1 MLLIVA
7 SSVVILL
14 AAWAVLALWYQAASG
29 RVLRMLAAVSWTA
42 FSCADLVAL
51 WRGLPVPATAVFA
64 AAFGVLLLW
73 WRHLRPTN
81 DREWADDVAQMTT
94 GSVAGSRVT
103 LRNVRNFQ
111 WRTRSD
117 YVQRWET
124 RDYDLQNLCT
134 LDLILSYWSYRA
146 IAHLLVSFGFAAG
159 EHVVFSVEVRR
170 PRDAP
175 YSELGGFFKEF
186 GLSIIAADERDIVRV
201 RTNVRGEDDYLYRI
215 GLPVATMRSLF
226 LEYVNQANALVSTPR
241 FYNTLTVNCTTL
253 VYHMMKHVVG
263 YLPWDYRVLLS
274 GYLPTYL
281 YRVRALDMRYSLAEL
296 RALGRVTERAK
307 AAGDHSAT
315 FSADIRQGVPESSAS
330 AS

>member
-1 MLLIVA
+1 
-7 SSVVILL
+7 
-14 AAWAVLALWYQAASG
+14 
-29 RVLRMLAAVSWTA
+29 
-42 FSCADLVAL
+42 
-51 WRGLPVPATAVFA
+51 
-64 AAFGVLLLW
+64 
-73 WRHLRPTN
+73 
-81 DREWADDVAQMTT
+81 
-94 GSVAGSRVT
+94 VT
-103 LRNVRNFQ
+103 LRNVRNFH
-111 WRTRSD
+111 WHTRSD
-117 YVQRWET
+117 YIQRWET
-124 RDYDLQNLCT
+124 RDYDLQKLCT

-146 IAHLLVSFGFAAG
+146 IAHLLVSFGFADG

-215 GLPVATMRSLF
+215 RLPAATMRPLF
-226 LEYVNQANALVSTPR
+226 LEYVDQANALVSTPR

-274 GYLPTYL
+274 GYLPSYL
-281 YRVRALDMRYSLAEL
+281 YRVRALDMRYALPEL
-296 RALGRVTERAK
+296 RSLGRVTERAK

-315 FSADIRQGVPESSAS
+315 FSADIRQGVPELGAS
-330 AS
+330 V